1 VRRGEVGLIFLLVAF
16 LSWLLSMMVQPHV
29 TWGDPP
35 PVHESARD
43 SILLASATSLV
54 CLLISAYAV
63 YWRRNGRFGWKEIIF
78 SVVLLF
84 FGGTALARFIYVQFF
99 VFGQLS

>member
-1 VRRGEVGLIFLLVAF
+1 VRRGEVGLVFLLVAF

-35 PVHESARD
+35 PVHRSSRD
-43 SILLASATSLV
+43 FILLSSAISLT
-54 CLLISAYAV
+54 CLLISAYVV
-63 YWRRNGRFGWKEIIF
+63 YWRRTVRFGWKEIVFFIA
-78 SVVLLF
+78 LLF

-99 VFGQLS
+99 VLGQLG